1 MNNLAHDFRAA
12 PRPSP
17 NVYSYTR
24 FSTPEQAAGD
34 SYRRQSEAA
43 AKWAK
48 ERGLVLDE
56 KLALSDEGVSAF
68 RGANTAEDAG
78 LGRFLYACREGLID
92 PGSYLIVENL
102 DRISR
107 ADPFD
112 AQAQFM
118 EIVRN
123 RVTIVTLQDGQEYSR
138 ERMTAEPWALMAAF
152 MVAVRAH
159 EESKTKGR
167 RVAAA
172 WAEKRR
178 RVRDGTDPMLTG
190 RAPPWLKW
198 EGDKWTVD
206 ESRAE
211 AVRRVYRM
219 TVEGFGEHRIA
230 ETLNRE
236 GVPPIGRGAMWHRS
250 AVSKLLRASTVI
262 GTLTPG
268 HMTFEGGKKRRKL
281 EEPIPNAYPTIVD
294 LGDWHTVRSIKDGAT
309 ASVRGRGAKR
319 PLANILAGLARCPDC
334 GAAMTRVMKGT
345 ARKGGRP
352 KLACTRAK
360 AGAAR
365 HPYVSVDLANV
376 ETAFRND
383 WQALAGDVPAS
394 DAGGTLNATC
404 DVLRGEVDYAETK
417 LETISAD
424 YDSRPSQAI
433 AAKLQAA
440 EVELASLRNSLEE
453 AEERR
458 SVVDGGLIH
467 ARLGQLQEAIE
478 RECEEREPINAALR
492 SLFDAVTV
500 DHHSGRLRFAWKQG
514 GETTIIYAMPP
525 QLTSDAM
532 SA

>member
-190 RAPPWLKW
+190 RAPPWL
-198 EGDKWTVD
+198 
-206 ESRAE
+206 
-211 AVRRVYRM
+211 
-219 TVEGFGEHRIA
+219 
-230 ETLNRE
+230 
-236 GVPPIGRGAMWHRS
+236 
-250 AVSKLLRASTVI
+250 
-262 GTLTPG
+262 
-268 HMTFEGGKKRRKL
+268 
-281 EEPIPNAYPTIVD
+281 
-294 LGDWHTVRSIKDGAT
+294 
-309 ASVRGRGAKR
+309 R
-319 PLANILAGLARCPDC
+319 P
-334 GAAMTRVMKGT
+334 
-345 ARKGGRP
+345 
-352 KLACTRAK
+352 
-360 AGAAR
+360 
-365 HPYVSVDLANV
+365 
-376 ETAFRND
+376 
-383 WQALAGDVPAS
+383 
-394 DAGGTLNATC
+394 
-404 DVLRGEVDYAETK
+404 
-417 LETISAD
+417 
-424 YDSRPSQAI
+424 
-433 AAKLQAA
+433 
-440 EVELASLRNSLEE
+440 
-453 AEERR
+453 
-458 SVVDGGLIH
+458 
-467 ARLGQLQEAIE
+467 
-478 RECEEREPINAALR
+478 
-492 SLFDAVTV
+492 
-500 DHHSGRLRFAWKQG
+500 
-514 GETTIIYAMPP
+514 
-525 QLTSDAM
+525 
-532 SA
+532 